1 MTLTTWFS
9 LVAICCLGAMSPGPS
24 LAVVLRHTVSNGRAH
39 GIATAL
45 SHAIGVALWALLT
58 VWGLAVVVVEWP
70 LMYKFLTY
78 AGAGYLM
85 WMGIK
90 ALRSSGAGPMDVEQV
105 SAPISAAARDGLMVS
120 LLNPKLAFFFI
131 ALFSQF
137 VSAELVLAD
146 KLIMTGTASVIDA
159 VWYIIIAVALSHSK
173 VLDKLQK
180 RSATIDKISGAILI
194 ALALRVLTLYLR
206 YGVIGCNQL
215 LTG

>member
-39 GIATAL
+39 GIATAI
-45 SHAIGVALWALLT
+45 SHAVGVALWALLT
-58 VWGLAVVVVEWP
+58 VWGLAVLVVEWP

-78 AGAGYLM
+78 AGAAYLM

-90 ALRSSGAGPMDVEQV
+90 ALRSNGAGPMNVEQV
-105 SAPISAAARDGLMVS
+105 SVPITEAARDGLMVS

-137 VSAELVLAD
+137 VSADLVLAD

-173 VLDKLQK
+173 VLEKLQK
-180 RSATIDKISGAILI
+180 RSATIDKISGVILLG
-194 ALALRVLTLYLR
+194 LALRVFTL
-206 YGVIGCNQL
+206 
-215 LTG
+215 

>member
-1 MTLTTWFS
+1 MTLTTWLS

-24 LAVVLRHTVSNGRAH
+24 LAVVLRHTISNGRAH
-39 GIATAL
+39 GIVTAL

-58 VWGLAVVVVEWP
+58 VWGLALLVVEWP
-70 LMYKFLTY
+70 LMYRFLTY
-78 AGAGYLM
+78 GGAAYLM

-90 ALRSSGAGPMDVEQV
+90 ALRSNGAGPMDVKPV
-105 SAPISAAARDGLMVS
+105 IAPIGEAARDGLMVS

-159 VWYIIIAVALSHSK
+159 LWYIIIAVALSHSK
-173 VLDKLQK
+173 VLDTLQK

-194 ALALRVLTLYLR
+194 ALALRVLTL
-206 YGVIGCNQL
+206 
-215 LTG
+215 

>member
-78 AGAGYLM
+78 AGAAYLM

-90 ALRSSGAGPMDVEQV
+90 ALRSNGAGPMNVDQV

-137 VSAELVLAD
+137 VSAELVVAD

-180 RSATIDKISGAILI
+180 RSATIDKLSGAILI
-194 ALALRVLTLYLR
+194 ALALRVLTL
-206 YGVIGCNQL
+206 
-215 LTG
+215 

>member
-1 MTLTTWFS
+1 MTLTTWLS

-24 LAVVLRHTVSNGRAH
+24 LAVVLRHTISNGRAH

-45 SHAIGVALWALLT
+45 SHAVGVALWALLT

-78 AGAGYLM
+78 AGAAYLM

-90 ALRSSGAGPMDVEQV
+90 ALRSNGAGPMNVEQV

-137 VSAELVLAD
+137 VSAQLVVTD

-159 VWYIIIAVALSHSK
+159 VWYIIIAMALSHSK

-194 ALALRVLTLYLR
+194 ALALRVLTL
-206 YGVIGCNQL
+206 
-215 LTG
+215 

>member
-1 MTLTTWFS
+1 MTLTTWLS

-24 LAVVLRHTVSNGRAH
+24 LAVVLRHTISNGRAH

-45 SHAIGVALWALLT
+45 SHAVGVALWALLT

-78 AGAGYLM
+78 AGAAYLM

-90 ALRSSGAGPMDVEQV
+90 ALRSNGAGPMNVEQV

-137 VSAELVLAD
+137 VSAQLVVTD

-194 ALALRVLTLYLR
+194 ALALRVLTL
-206 YGVIGCNQL
+206 
-215 LTG
+215 

>member
-1 MTLTTWFS
+1 MTLTTWLS

-24 LAVVLRHTVSNGRAH
+24 LAVVLRHTVSSGRAH

-45 SHAIGVALWALLT
+45 SHAVGVALWALLT

-78 AGAGYLM
+78 AGAAYLM
-85 WMGIK
+85 WMGIN
-90 ALRSSGAGPMDVEQV
+90 ALRSNGAGSMNVEQR
-105 SAPISAAARDGLMVS
+105 SALISEAARDGLMVS

-146 KLIMTGTASVIDA
+146 KFIMTGTASVIDA
-159 VWYIIIAVALSHSK
+159 VWCIIIAVALSHSK

-194 ALALRVLTLYLR
+194 ALALRVLTL
-206 YGVIGCNQL
+206 
-215 LTG
+215 

>member
-45 SHAIGVALWALLT
+45 SHAVGVALWALLT

-78 AGAGYLM
+78 AGAAYLM

-90 ALRSSGAGPMDVEQV
+90 ALRSNGAGPMNVEQV

-137 VSAELVLAD
+137 VSAELILAD

-180 RSATIDKISGAILI
+180 RSATIDKLSGAILI
-194 ALALRVLTLYLR
+194 ALALRVLTL
-206 YGVIGCNQL
+206 
-215 LTG
+215 

>member
-1 MTLTTWFS
+1 MTLTTWLS

-39 GIATAL
+39 GIATAI
-45 SHAIGVALWALLT
+45 SHALGVALWALLT
-58 VWGLAVVVVEWP
+58 VWGLAVLVVEWP
-70 LMYKFLTY
+70 LIYKLLTY
-78 AGAGYLM
+78 AGAAYLM

-90 ALRSSGAGPMDVEQV
+90 ALRSNGAGPINVEQV
-105 SAPISAAARDGLMVS
+105 AAPISEAARDGLMVS

-159 VWYIIIAVALSHSK
+159 LWYIIIAVALSHST
-173 VLDKLQK
+173 VLEKLQK
-180 RSATIDKISGAILI
+180 RSAIIDKISGVILLG
-194 ALALRVLTLYLR
+194 LALRVFTL
-206 YGVIGCNQL
+206 
-215 LTG
+215 

>member
-1 MTLTTWFS
+1 MTLTTWLS

-24 LAVVLRHTVSNGRAH
+24 LAVVLRHTISNGRAH

-45 SHAIGVALWALLT
+45 SHAVGVALWALLT

-78 AGAGYLM
+78 AGAAYLM

-90 ALRSSGAGPMDVEQV
+90 ALRSNGAGPRNVEQV

-137 VSAELVLAD
+137 VSAQLVVTD

-159 VWYIIIAVALSHSK
+159 VWYIIIAMALSHSK

-194 ALALRVLTLYLR
+194 ALALRVLTL
-206 YGVIGCNQL
+206 
-215 LTG
+215 

>member
-1 MTLTTWFS
+1 MTLTTWLS

-39 GIATAL
+39 GIASAL
-45 SHAIGVALWALLT
+45 SHAVGVALWALLT

-78 AGAGYLM
+78 AGAAYLM

-90 ALRSSGAGPMDVEQV
+90 ALRSNGAGPMNVEQK
-105 SAPISAAARDGLMVS
+105 SALISEAARDGLMVS

-146 KLIMTGTASVIDA
+146 KFIMTGTASVIDA
-159 VWYIIIAVALSHSK
+159 VWCIIIAVALSHSK

-194 ALALRVLTLYLR
+194 ALALRLLTL
-206 YGVIGCNQL
+206 
-215 LTG
+215 